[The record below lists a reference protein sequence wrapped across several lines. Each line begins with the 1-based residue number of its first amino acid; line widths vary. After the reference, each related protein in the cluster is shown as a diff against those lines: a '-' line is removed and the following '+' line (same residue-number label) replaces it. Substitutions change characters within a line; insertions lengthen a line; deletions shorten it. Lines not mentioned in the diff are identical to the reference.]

1 MKSLKIKTASAVL
14 LLSLFAVSASAQP
27 QQGRRAPQGG
37 KEPISAEKMAE
48 ISTDKLDQKL
58 ELTDA
63 QESKIYAINLK
74 YAQEREANKEARPE
88 RPAKGSEEA
97 KAERPDREEMK
108 AKMEAAQAQRK
119 AQLVEIMGV
128 LTDSQKVD
136 YALMLGEQ
144 KQHRGPQA
152 PRAGQQGKG
161 RGEQKGGQECK
172 EGQGKPRGG
181 KEGQGQ
187 AEGRPQ
193 RRPEGAEAPA
203 EK

>member
-172 EGQGKPRGG
+172 EGQG
-181 KEGQGQ
+181 Q